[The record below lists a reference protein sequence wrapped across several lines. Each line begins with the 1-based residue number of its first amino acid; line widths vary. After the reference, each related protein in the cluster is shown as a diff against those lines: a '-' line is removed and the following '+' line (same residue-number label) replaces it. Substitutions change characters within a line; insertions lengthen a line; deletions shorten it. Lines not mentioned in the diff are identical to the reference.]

1 MKRGTK
7 RTRGPL
13 TTPSPDPEMI
23 AIDELFLDPINPR
36 LMDAD
41 FSIGDQDKI
50 LNRLWAEFN
59 VAEIVDSIIASN
71 GFWKHEP
78 LVAVEERGKLIV
90 IEGNRRLA
98 AVKLLSSAERQR
110 AAGASGIPEISTEL
124 RDDLQRVPVILRTRR
139 GVWDFIGYKHV
150 KGPQEWDSIAKAEYI
165 ARIHEEYK
173 IPLAQIAKAI
183 GDRNATVDRLYHG
196 LKVLRQAEQAG
207 LFDPENRFYQKKGF
221 AYSHLWTGLG
231 YEGIREFLGIKD
243 SAKDERKPVRKEK
256 IKALGEFL
264 LWLYGSNKENIQP
277 LVQTQN
283 PHLRQLDE
291 ALRSPRGIAALR
303 RNFSLQSAVDAAR
316 GDARLLLDAL
326 VAAEKN
332 LREAKG
338 YLATGYSGQQD
349 ITDTINNIRSLAVSL
364 EEELAAKKAKKKK

>member
-1 MKRGTK
+1 MNRGTK
-7 RTRGPL
+7 RTRRPVA
-13 TTPSPDPEMI
+13 TPSPDPEMI

-50 LNRLWAEFN
+50 LNRLWTEFN

-98 AVKLLSSAERQR
+98 AVKLLLSGERQR
-110 AAGASGIPEISTEL
+110 AAGASGIPDISTEL

-165 ARIHEEYK
+165 ARIHEQYK
-173 IPLAQIAKAI
+173 IPLDQIAKAI
-183 GDRNATVDRLYHG
+183 GDRNATVERLYRG

-231 YEGIREFLGIKD
+231 YEGIRDFLGIKD

-256 IKALGEFL
+256 VKALGELL
-264 LWLYGSNKENIQP
+264 LWLYGSNKENVQP

-291 ALRSPRGIAALR
+291 ALRSPRGLAALR
-303 RNFSLQSAVDAAR
+303 RNFSLQAAVDAAR

-338 YLATGYSGQQD
+338 YLSTGYSGQQD

-364 EEELAAKKAKKKK
+364 EEELAAKKARKKK